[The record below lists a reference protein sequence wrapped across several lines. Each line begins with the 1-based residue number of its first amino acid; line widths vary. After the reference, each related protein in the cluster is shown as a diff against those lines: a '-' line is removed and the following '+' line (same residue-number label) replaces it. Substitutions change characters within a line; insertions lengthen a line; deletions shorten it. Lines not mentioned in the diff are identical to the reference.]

1 MPFGDGLRAIIRLH
15 HTSGDQRMLEALEV
29 LQGRI
34 NDIRT
39 YQERGE
45 QEAAH
50 YENIARECRE
60 KAKKFASEIESL
72 EAAIVKLGGNVG
84 IATPSTDDTE
94 S

>member
-1 MPFGDGLRAIIRLH
+1 MRFGDGLRAIIRPH

-29 LQGRI
+29 LQGRV

-39 YQERGE
+39 HQERCE
-45 QEAAH
+45 KEAAH

-60 KAKKFASEIESL
+60 KGKKFASDIESL
-72 EAAIVKLGGNVG
+72 EVAIVKLGGTVG
-84 IATPSTDDTE
+84 IATPSTDDTD